1 MVYKKEIR
9 GERKTREKI
18 AEELFNLE
26 SEEEFVREFKRTMN
40 GCGLQVGQVHLNRAL
55 EIYRAMH
62 RT

>member
-1 MVYKKEIR
+1 MVYKNKF
-9 GERKTREKI
+9 GGVRKTREKI
-18 AEELFNLE
+18 AEELFNLK

-55 EIYRAMH
+55 EIYRARH